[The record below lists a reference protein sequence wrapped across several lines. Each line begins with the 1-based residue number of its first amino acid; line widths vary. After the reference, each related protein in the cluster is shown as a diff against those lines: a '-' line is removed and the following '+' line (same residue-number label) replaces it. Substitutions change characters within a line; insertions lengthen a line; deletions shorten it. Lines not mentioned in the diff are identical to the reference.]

1 MGIFPFS
8 KKNPVFFTAEENGK
22 ILEAIRAGEQRTSGE
37 IRVYIESRNPYVN
50 TLERAA
56 EIFYKLE
63 MDETKNRNGVLL
75 YIAMKDHE
83 VALFGDEGIYKAVG
97 QDYWNI
103 EMKEMLG
110 HFRDNHLVD
119 GIVNCIHHIGESLHS
134 YFPFCSVEDRNELP
148 DEIVFG
154 K

>member
-1 MGIFPFS
+1 MGIFS
-8 KKNPVFFTAEENGK
+8 KKTYEFFTPEKKEQ
-22 ILEAIRAGEQRTSGE
+22 ILAAIRAAEQKTSGE
-37 IRVYIESRNPYVN
+37 IRLYIESKNPYVN

-83 VALFGDEGIYKAVG
+83 VALFGDEGIYKALG
-97 QDYWNI
+97 QEYWNA
-103 EMKEMLG
+103 EMKEMLS
-110 HFRDNHLVD
+110 HFKENHLPE
-119 GIVNCIHHIGESLHS
+119 GIVNCIQHIGESLHKH
-134 YFPFCSVEDRNELP
+134 FPFCSIEDKNELP